1 MAKEINFFAL
11 NTYKMQCHK
20 GNMIRSYKFPKHFME
35 FYLFFILINLS
46 KCISIHPLG
55 RYSNFQGK
63 NELSTVPT
71 QYQYPWTERQIHQ
84 KDHGYYDVPTNTPE
98 KSGSFS
104 DIFGENRRVEIQ
116 VRMIAHSKHH

>member
-1 MAKEINFFAL
+1 
-11 NTYKMQCHK
+11 
-20 GNMIRSYKFPKHFME
+20 MIRSYKFPKHFME

-46 KCISIHPLG
+46 KCISIHPMG

-63 NELSTVPT
+63 NEVSTVPP
-71 QYQYPWTERQIHQ
+71 QYQYTWAERPLHQ
-84 KDHGYYDVPTNTPE
+84 HDHGYYDVSKNTPE

-116 VRMIAHSKHH
+116 VIKIIHSKQYL